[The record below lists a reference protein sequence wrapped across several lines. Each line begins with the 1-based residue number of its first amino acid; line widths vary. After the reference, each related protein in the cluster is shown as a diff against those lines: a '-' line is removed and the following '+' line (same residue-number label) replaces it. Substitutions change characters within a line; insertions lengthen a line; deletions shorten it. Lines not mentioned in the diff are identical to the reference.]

1 MADEKKSRKTLPQV
15 DEESRPFWEACARH
29 ELYVQKCRA
38 CGTVFYYPRS
48 FCPEDLSA
56 DLEWLRCSGKGTVY
70 TFTITRQN
78 QSAGFRDKLPY
89 VMAYVELAE
98 GVRMLTNIVGCKPEE
113 VKIGMPVEVTFD
125 DATPELSLPLFQPAK
140 NEQ

>member
-1 MADEKKSRKTLPQV
+1 MAEEKKPRITLPRV

-29 ELYVQKCRA
+29 ELYVQKCRT

-56 DLEWLRCSGKGTVY
+56 DLEWLRCSGKGTIY

-78 QSAGFRDKLPY
+78 QSAGFRDKVPY
-89 VMAYVELAE
+89 VMAYVELEE
-98 GVRMLTNIVGCKPEE
+98 GVRMLTNIVGCTPEE
-113 VKIGMPVEVTFD
+113 VKIGMPVEVTFN
-125 DATPELSLPLFQPAK
+125 DATPELSFPLFRPAK